1 MAGRPRKTD
10 EEKALKGTLQPS
22 RRLEPSVKLA
32 KLTDFALPPAGLP
45 EVGRQEW
52 LRVMQLLQP
61 LGVLTDVDLSLLK
74 SYCQHVATMELAA
87 EELNKPGG
95 YLTMMTNK
103 GGGSY
108 PIKSPWVGIYN
119 EASDRANKLGQQF
132 GFTPSSRTKIVAP
145 TDKDKPADPWA
156 EL

>member
-1 MAGRPRKTD
+1 MAGRPPKTD
-10 EEKALKGTLQPS
+10 QEKALKGTLRPS
-22 RRLEPSVKLA
+22 RVLEPSVKLS
-32 KLTDFALPPAGLP
+32 KLTSFELPPADLP
-45 EVGRQEW
+45 AIGKQEW
-52 LRVMQLLQP
+52 QRVMQQLQP
-61 LGVLTDVDLSLLK
+61 LGVLTAVDLSLLK

-132 GFTPSSRTKIVAP
+132 GFTPSSRTRIVAP

>member
-32 KLTDFALPPAGLP
+32 KLTNFELPPADLP
-45 EVGRQEW
+45 EVGKQEW
-52 LRVMQLLQP
+52 QRVMQQLQP
-61 LGVLTDVDLSLLK
+61 LGVLTAVDLSLLK
-74 SYCQHVATMELAA
+74 SYCQHVATMETAANQLAT
-87 EELNKPGG
+87 EG
-95 YLTMMTNK
+95 YTTTMRNK

-108 PIKSPWVGIYN
+108 EIKSPWVTIYN
-119 EASDRANKLGQQF
+119 EASDRASKLGQQF
-132 GFTPSSRTKIVAP
+132 GFTPSSRTRIVAP
-145 TDKDKPADPWA
+145 TDTAKAADPWQ